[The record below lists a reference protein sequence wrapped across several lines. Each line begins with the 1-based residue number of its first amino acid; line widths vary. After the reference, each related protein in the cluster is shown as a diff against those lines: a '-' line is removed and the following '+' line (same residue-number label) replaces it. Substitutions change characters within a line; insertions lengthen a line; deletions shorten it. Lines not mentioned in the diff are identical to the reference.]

1 MKKILYFTIIA
12 LVAIFAIPTHGAA
25 ILAAGPMVGR
35 GLSLRQLE
43 DFANGSLSSFD
54 GEDGYDNADGSSD
67 EGYEGDFNG
76 YDEGYE
82 GDYDGYTGEGD
93 DFVDFG
99 GFNKSFANAAES
111 GRIFIMNLTN
121 ANAASRTALLCPGYL
136 YYPGSTM
143 NGAVL
148 DGAFNDTA
156 GLAGLTGSGSP
167 KTVTEFFAFVSN
179 SPVAISGIK
188 IESTV
193 ASQVSA
199 QLIIEHMSP
208 FKQLEQQII
217 NLGSYQNENTFRDKI
232 VTIPT
237 PNLVLSSN
245 TKIYL
250 PVVGT
255 STCTITFL
263 AGAILNPA
271 HALQNKLTRAKAT
284 IARVGLPR
292 MKRAATIRA
301 GRNPKR
307 LGR

>member
-1 MKKILYFTIIA
+1 MKKIFYFSIIA
-12 LVAIFAIPTHGAA
+12 LIAIFAIPTHGATV
-25 ILAAGPMVGR
+25 LASVPMIGS

-54 GEDGYDNADGSSD
+54 GDEYEGDGYAD
-67 EGYEGDFNG
+67 EYEGDFDG
-76 YDEGYE
+76 YADEYE
-82 GDYDGYTGEGD
+82 GDFDGYTGAGD

-99 GFNKSFANAAES
+99 GYNKTFANAAES
-111 GRIFIMNLTN
+111 GRLFIVTLTN

-143 NGAVL
+143 NGAIL
-148 DGAFNDTA
+148 DGAFNDTTGA
-156 GLAGLTGSGSP
+156 AGLTGSGSP
-167 KTVTEFFAFVSN
+167 KSVTEFFAFVSN
-179 SPVAISGIK
+179 APVAISGIK
-188 IESTV
+188 IESTL
-193 ASQVSA
+193 ASQVA
-199 QLIIEHMSP
+199 QQLIIEHMSP

-237 PNLVLSSN
+237 PNLVLSNN

-250 PVVGT
+250 PIVGS

-271 HALQNKLTRAKAT
+271 HALQQKLGRAGAT
-284 IARVGLPR
+284 MQRVGVARV
-292 MKRAATIRA
+292 KAAGNR
-301 GRNPKR
+301 KR
-307 LGR
+307 LRK